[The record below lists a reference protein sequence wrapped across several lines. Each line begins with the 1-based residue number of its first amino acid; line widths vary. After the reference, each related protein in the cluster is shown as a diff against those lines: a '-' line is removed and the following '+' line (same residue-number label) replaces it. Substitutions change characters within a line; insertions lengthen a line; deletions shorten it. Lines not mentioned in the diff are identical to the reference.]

1 MLLHL
6 YRTATRLGAPLVEAH
21 LRRRLRLAKEDAGR
35 LGERLGRAGA
45 PRPVG
50 ALVWLHGASVGEALT
65 ALPLVDAL
73 LAGRP
78 ALEVLLTTGTVT
90 SARAVAGRLPPRARH
105 QYVPVDL
112 PGAWRSFLDHWR
124 PDLALLVE
132 SELWPNLIAETR
144 ARRVPM
150 VLLNARLSERSH
162 RRWLRAPGMA
172 KELLAA
178 FEICLAQSAPDGDRL
193 RDLGAREVRVVGN
206 LKHAAAPLPCDPL
219 GLDELRRAI
228 GARPVWL
235 AASTHPGEEE
245 LILHVHHRVAAD
257 LGALLTMIAPRHPE
271 RGDALARMIRE
282 GGLAVA
288 QRSKCE
294 APSAECQ
301 VYLADTIGE
310 LGLLYRAARVA
321 FIGRSLIEGGGHNPL
336 EAARLGC
343 PPLLGPHTGNF
354 REITEQVLAQRAAR
368 RVADADQ
375 LAETVGMLLV
385 DSQTRD
391 ELAARARALAERE
404 SGALPAVLEALAPLL
419 DRALGAPDA
428 GA

>member
-1 MLLHL
+1 MLLQL
-6 YRTATRLGAPLVEAH
+6 YRTATRLGAPLVQAH
-21 LRRRLRLAKEDAGR
+21 LRRRLRLAKEDPGR

-45 PRPVG
+45 PRPAG

-65 ALPLVDAL
+65 VLPVADVL
-73 LAGRP
+73 LAARP
-78 ALEVLLTTGTVT
+78 ALEILLTTGTVT
-90 SARAVAGRLPPRARH
+90 SARAVAGHLPPRVRH

-144 ARRVPM
+144 ARRIPM
-150 VLLNARLSERSH
+150 ALLNARLSERSH
-162 RRWLRAPGMA
+162 RRWMRAPGMA

-178 FEICLAQSAPDGDRL
+178 FEICLAQSAADGERL
-193 RDLGAREVRVVGN
+193 RDLGARRVHVAGN
-206 LKHAAAPLPCDPL
+206 LKHAAAPLPFDPFA
-219 GLDELRRAI
+219 LDELRGTI
-228 GARPVWL
+228 GGRPVWL

-245 LILHVHHRVAAD
+245 LMLDVHRRVAAD
-257 LGALLTMIAPRHPE
+257 LPGLLTIIAPRHPE
-271 RGDALARMIRE
+271 RGDALAHLIRE
-282 GGLAVA
+282 RRLIAA
-288 QRSKCE
+288 QRSRGE
-294 APSAECQ
+294 APSAECE

-310 LGLLYRAARVA
+310 LGLLYRTARVA
-321 FIGRSLIEGGGHNPL
+321 FIGRSLVEGGGHNPL

-354 REITEQVLAQRAAR
+354 GEITEQLLAKGAAQR
-368 RVADADQ
+368 VANADQ
-375 LAETVGMLLV
+375 LAEAVVLLLV
-385 DSQTRD
+385 DPQARE

-404 SGALPAVLEALAPLL
+404 SGALPAVLDTLAPVLE
-419 DRALGAPDA
+419 RALGPPHA